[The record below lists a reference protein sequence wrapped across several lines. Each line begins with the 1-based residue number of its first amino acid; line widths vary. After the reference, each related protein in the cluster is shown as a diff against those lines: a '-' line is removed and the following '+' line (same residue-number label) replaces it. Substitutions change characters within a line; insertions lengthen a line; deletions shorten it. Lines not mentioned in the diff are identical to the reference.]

1 MSLVSHISPHVS
13 CISLV
18 SLISLTNLSCLLSLS
33 SHVSLFCVQQVENAQ
48 AALEGLGLG
57 DAVVAK
63 EAAEREVGDAAAAAD
78 DVAAAASEQ

>member
-1 MSLVSHISPHVS
+1 
-13 CISLV
+13 
-18 SLISLTNLSCLLSLS
+18 LS

-63 EAAEREVGDAAAAAD
+63 EAAERELGDAAAAAAD

>member
-1 MSLVSHISPHVS
+1 M
-13 CISLV
+13 
-18 SLISLTNLSCLLSLS
+18 
-33 SHVSLFCVQQVENAQ
+33 QQVENAQ